1 MITYATGC
9 LVPLWH
15 ELDIFDGSLGVG
27 RNDAS
32 YVRARQ
38 ITFASVFHRNAVA
51 KYALINLYDRHF
63 SSVLDCF

>member
-1 MITYATGC
+1 MITHAAEC

-15 ELDIFDGSLGVG
+15 ELDIFDGPLGVG

-38 ITFASVFHRNAVA
+38 ITFASVFHGMQWLNM
-51 KYALINLYDRHF
+51 L
-63 SSVLDCF
+63 

>member
-32 YVRARQ
+32 CVRARQ

-63 SSVLDCF
+63 SSVIDCF